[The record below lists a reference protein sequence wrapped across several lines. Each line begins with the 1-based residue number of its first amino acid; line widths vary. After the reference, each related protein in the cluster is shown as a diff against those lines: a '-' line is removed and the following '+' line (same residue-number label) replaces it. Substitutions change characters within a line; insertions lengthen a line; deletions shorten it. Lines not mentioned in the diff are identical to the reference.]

1 MSKDADLNYLV
12 EYVEDKIQPY
22 TLNKI
27 GENDLSVLINE
38 FSMEDLIKAIDI
50 SYKNYIEL
58 DENGDIDNNSI
69 NTFLS
74 KIGGIAHNNSL
85 SPIDKKVNHIKNYAK
100 NKFSYWNEGV
110 ANNIINDYIRALRK
124 NNWIDKQILEDL
136 DKEVMNV
143 VTNSRNWSQW
153 CNQMENWTED
163 ILNWE
168 SDEKIA
174 ENQTIL
180 PEKLYS
186 NTRNYI
192 EQLAKQINASYENNL
207 FDCTAVMMRRLMEV
221 LIILM
226 FQNEQ
231 IESKILDKQG
241 NNYVNLEKM
250 IKIANSEPLFK
261 LSKNTQQDMDVFR
274 ELGNLSAHKIWYNST
289 KKDIETLILRYR
301 AMIEE
306 LLYKAKVIN

>member
-1 MSKDADLNYLV
+1 MSKDLDFNYLV

-27 GENDLSVLINE
+27 VKNNLSVLINE
-38 FSMEDLIKAIDI
+38 FCMEDLINAIDI

-74 KIGGIAHNNSL
+74 KIGGIAHNNTL
-85 SPIDKKVNHIKNYAK
+85 SPIDKKINHIKSYAR

-110 ANNIINDYIRALRK
+110 ANNIINNYIKALRK
-124 NNWIDKQILEDL
+124 NDWNDEQILENL
-136 DKEVMNV
+136 NKEVMNV
-143 VTNSRNWSQW
+143 VTNSGNWSQW
-153 CNQMENWTED
+153 QNQIENWTED

-168 SDEKIA
+168 NDEKIV

-226 FQNEQ
+226 FLL
-231 IESKILDKQG
+231 ISC
-241 NNYVNLEKM
+241 LE
-250 IKIANSEPLFK
+250 LHQH
-261 LSKNTQQDMDVFR
+261 QQT
-274 ELGNLSAHKIWYNST
+274 I
-289 KKDIETLILRYR
+289 
-301 AMIEE
+301 
-306 LLYKAKVIN
+306 

>member
-12 EYVEDKIQPY
+12 EYVEDKIKPY

-143 VTNSRNWSQW
+143 VTNSGNWSQW
-153 CNQMENWTED
+153 RNQMENWTED

>member
-1 MSKDADLNYLV
+1 
-12 EYVEDKIQPY
+12 
-22 TLNKI
+22 
-27 GENDLSVLINE
+27 
-38 FSMEDLIKAIDI
+38 
-50 SYKNYIEL
+50 
-58 DENGDIDNNSI
+58 
-69 NTFLS
+69 
-74 KIGGIAHNNSL
+74 
-85 SPIDKKVNHIKNYAK
+85 
-100 NKFSYWNEGV
+100 
-110 ANNIINDYIRALRK
+110 
-124 NNWIDKQILEDL
+124 
-136 DKEVMNV
+136 MNV
-143 VTNSRNWSQW
+143 VTNSGNWSQW
-153 CNQMENWTED
+153 RNQMENWTED

-168 SDEKIA
+168 SDEKIT

-192 EQLAKQINASYENNL
+192 EQLSKQINASYENNL

-231 IESKILDKQG
+231 IENKILDKQG
-241 NNYVNLEKM
+241 NKYVNLEKM

-261 LSKNTQQDMDVFR
+261 LSQNTQRDMEVFR

-289 KKDIETLILRYR
+289 KKDIERLILRYR

-306 LLYKAKVIN
+306 LLYKSKIIT

>member
-1 MSKDADLNYLV
+1 MASKPH
-12 EYVEDKIQPY
+12 EY
-22 TLNKI
+22 
-27 GENDLSVLINE
+27 
-38 FSMEDLIKAIDI
+38 
-50 SYKNYIEL
+50 
-58 DENGDIDNNSI
+58 
-69 NTFLS
+69 
-74 KIGGIAHNNSL
+74 
-85 SPIDKKVNHIKNYAK
+85 
-100 NKFSYWNEGV
+100 W
-110 ANNIINDYIRALRK
+110 ALRK

-143 VTNSRNWSQW
+143 VTNSGNWSQW
-153 CNQMENWTED
+153 RNQMENWTED